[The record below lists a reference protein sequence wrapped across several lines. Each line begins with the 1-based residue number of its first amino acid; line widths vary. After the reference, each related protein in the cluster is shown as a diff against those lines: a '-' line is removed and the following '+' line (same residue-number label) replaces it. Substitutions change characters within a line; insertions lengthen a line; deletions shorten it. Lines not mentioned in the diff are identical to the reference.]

1 MLHLIKLELKKGRF
15 NSYLWGSMIAYGI
28 IASFLMLLY
37 FVEGKAQIDP
47 AFQNYSDMLQ
57 VIDIMVRATFII
69 YASVLLSKLIITE
82 FKDKTMALLFTYPIS
97 RKKLIFAK
105 LSIVFV
111 WVFANVIIAN
121 LIIDA
126 LFIAI
131 NSRFGYVSDTL
142 TSEILVQHAIYVV
155 MQALGAAGMSLLP
168 LAFGMRKKSVPA
180 TIVSSILIV
189 AVICSNNMGFSLSS
203 IIAIP
208 LSLAAIGILIS
219 YLSFRNIDRVDV
231 S

>member
-1 MLHLIKLELKKGRF
+1 MFHLIKLELRKGRLH
-15 NSYLWGSMIAYGI
+15 SYLWGSLIAYGI
-28 IASFLMLLY
+28 IACTLMLLY
-37 FVEGKAQIDP
+37 FIEGTAQVDP
-47 AFQNYSDMLQ
+47 IFQSYIEMLQ
-57 VIDIMVRATFII
+57 VIDITIRATFIV
-69 YASVLLSKLIITE
+69 YASVLLSKLIINE

-111 WVFANVIIAN
+111 WVFANVFIAN
-121 LIIDA
+121 LIIDT
-126 LFIAI
+126 LLIAI
-131 NSRFGYVSDTL
+131 DSGFGYLSSTL
-142 TSEILVQHAIYVV
+142 TSDILVQHAINVV
-155 MQALGAAGMSLLP
+155 MQAFGAAGMSLLP

-189 AVICSNNMGFSLSS
+189 TVVCSNNMGFALSS

-208 LSLAAIGILIS
+208 LSLAAIGILIC

>member
-1 MLHLIKLELKKGRF
+1 MFHLIKLELKKGRF
-15 NSYLWGSMIAYGI
+15 NSYIWGSLIAYGI
-28 IASFLMLLY
+28 ITGILVLLY
-37 FVEGKAQIDP
+37 FIEGINEIEP
-47 AFQNYSDMLQ
+47 AFQNYEEMLQ
-57 VIDIMVRATFII
+57 VIDILIRATFII

-82 FKDKTMALLFTYPIS
+82 FRDRTMALLFTYPIS

-105 LSIVFV
+105 LSIVFA

-131 NSRFGYVSDTL
+131 NSWFGYLSGTL
-142 TSEILVQHAIYVV
+142 TSEILVQHVINVL
-155 MQALGAAGMSLLP
+155 MQAVGAAGMSLLP

-189 AVICSNNMGFSLSS
+189 AIICSNNLGFSLSS

-219 YLSFRNIDRVDV
+219 YLSFRNIDRVDII
-231 S
+231 